1 VGPLLYSPCE
11 GYARELKGQGLF
23 KVDREESCICA
34 ASQVT
39 NRKATLVS
47 LRTVFGRS
55 CAVGIGEY
63 PMRQASSLPRG
74 CLTSSE
80 RHPARRIERSRMRGS
95 CVCIS
100 GRIVRKDFGKKLDIG
115 KKV

>member
-1 VGPLLYSPCE
+1 MGPLLYSPCG

-34 ASQVT
+34 ASKVI
-39 NRKATLVS
+39 NREATLAS

-55 CAVGIGEY
+55 CAVGIGEC
-63 PMRQASSLPRG
+63 PTRQASSLPG
-74 CLTSSE
+74 GGLTSSE
-80 RHPARRIERSRMRGS
+80 RHPARRIERSRTRGS

-115 KKV
+115 NNV